1 MTVLN
6 KKENNMSIALFLL
19 TMMMMAL
26 PLLAVVPA
34 AGEVDDPTAAIIAME
49 KAMLDRWGTGDTD
62 GFLELAAPDITYFDP
77 SLEKRLDGREA
88 FEKFL
93 APLKGTFK
101 VPRYEIIDPKVQV
114 HGEAAVLSYN
124 MIDYDET
131 GKNAFRMNVTEVYAR
146 RDGRWMLVHS
156 HFSITKPQIK

>member
-1 MTVLN
+1 MY
-6 KKENNMSIALFLL
+6 IALFTL
-19 TMMMMAL
+19 TMMMAI

-34 AGEVDDPTAAIIAME
+34 AKPADDPTAEIIAME

-62 GFLELAAPDITYFDP
+62 SFLELAAPEITYFDP

-93 APLKGTFK
+93 APLKGTFR
-101 VPRYEIIDPKVQV
+101 VPKYEMIDPKVQV
-114 HGEAAVLSYN
+114 HGQAAVLSYN

-131 GKNAFRMNVTEVYAR
+131 GMNTFRMNVTEVYAR
-146 RDGRWMLVHS
+146 
-156 HFSITKPQIK
+156 Q

>member
-1 MTVLN
+1 
-6 KKENNMSIALFLL
+6 MSLALFTL
-19 TMMMMAL
+19 TMMMAI
-26 PLLAVVPA
+26 PLLATVPA
-34 AGEVDDPTAAIIAME
+34 APPADDPTAEIIAME
-49 KAMLDRWGTGDTD
+49 KAMLARWGTGDTD
-62 GFLELAAPDITYFDP
+62 GFLELAAPEITYFDP

-93 APLKGTFK
+93 APLKGRFR
-101 VPRYEIIDPKVQV
+101 VPKYEMIDPKVQV

-131 GKNAFRMNVTEVYAR
+131 GINTFRMNVTEVYAR
-146 RDGRWMLVHS
+146 PDGRWMLVHS

>member
-1 MTVLN
+1 MLT
-6 KKENNMSIALFLL
+6 ALL
-19 TMMMMAL
+19 
-26 PLLAVVPA
+26 LLAMLPA
-34 AGEVDDPTAAIIAME
+34 FALIGPARSADPTDDPTAEIIALE
-49 KAMLDRWGTGDTD
+49 KAMLDRWGTGDTYS
-62 GFLELAAPDITYFDP
+62 FIELAAPEITYFDP
-77 SLEKRLDGREA
+77 SMEKRLDGREA

-101 VPRYEIIDPKVQV
+101 VPRYEMVDPKVQV

-131 GKNAFRMNVTEVYAR
+131 GINTFRMNVTEVYAR
-146 RDGRWMLVHS
+146 HDGRWALVHS

>member
-1 MTVLN
+1 MP
-6 KKENNMSIALFLL
+6 IALFTL
-19 TMMMMAL
+19 TMMMAI
-26 PLLAVVPA
+26 PLLAAVPA
-34 AGEVDDPTAAIIAME
+34 AKPADDPTAEIIAME

-62 GFLELAAPDITYFDP
+62 SFLELAAPEITYFDP

-93 APLKGTFK
+93 APLKGTFR
-101 VPRYEIIDPKVQV
+101 VPKYEMIDPKVQV

-131 GKNAFRMNVTEVYAR
+131 GINTFRMNVTEVYAR
-146 RDGRWMLVHS
+146 HDGRWMLVHS

>member
-1 MTVLN
+1 
-6 KKENNMSIALFLL
+6 MSIVLFTL
-19 TMMMMAL
+19 TMMMAI
-26 PLLAVVPA
+26 PLLAAVPA
-34 AGEVDDPTAAIIAME
+34 AKPADDPTAEIIAME

-62 GFLELAAPDITYFDP
+62 GFLELAAPEITYFDP

-93 APLKGTFK
+93 APLKGSFR
-101 VPRYEIIDPKVQV
+101 VPKYEMIDPKVQV

-131 GKNAFRMNVTEVYAR
+131 GMNTFRMNVTEVYAR
-146 RDGRWMLVHS
+146 HDGRWMLVHS

>member
-1 MTVLN
+1 
-6 KKENNMSIALFLL
+6 MSIVLFTL
-19 TMMMMAL
+19 TMMMAI
-26 PLLAVVPA
+26 PLLAAVPA
-34 AGEVDDPTAAIIAME
+34 AKPADDPTAEIIAME

-62 GFLELAAPDITYFDP
+62 GFLELAAPEITYFDP

-93 APLKGTFK
+93 APLKGSFR
-101 VPRYEIIDPKVQV
+101 VPKYEMIDPKVQV

-131 GKNAFRMNVTEVYAR
+131 GINTFRMNVTEVYAR
-146 RDGRWMLVHS
+146 HDGRWILVHS

>member
-1 MTVLN
+1 MP
-6 KKENNMSIALFLL
+6 IALFPL
-19 TMMMMAL
+19 TMMMAI
-26 PLLAVVPA
+26 PVLAVVPA
-34 AGEVDDPTAAIIAME
+34 AKPADDLTAEIIAME

-62 GFLELAAPDITYFDP
+62 SFLELAAPEITYFDP

-93 APLKGTFK
+93 APLKGTFR
-101 VPRYEIIDPKVQV
+101 VPKYEMIDPKVQV

-131 GKNAFRMNVTEVYAR
+131 GINTFRMNVTEVYAR
-146 RDGRWMLVHS
+146 QDGRWILVHS
-156 HFSITKPQIK
+156 HFSITKPEIK

>member
-1 MTVLN
+1 
-6 KKENNMSIALFLL
+6 MSIVLFTL
-19 TMMMMAL
+19 TMMMAI

-34 AGEVDDPTAAIIAME
+34 AKPAEDPTAEIIAME

-62 GFLELAAPDITYFDP
+62 SFLELAAPEITYFDP
-77 SLEKRLDGREA
+77 SLEKRLDGRKA
-88 FEKFL
+88 FERFL
-93 APLKGTFK
+93 APLKGSFR
-101 VPRYEIIDPKVQV
+101 VPKYEMIDPKVQV

-131 GKNAFRMNVTEVYAR
+131 GINTFRMNVTEVYAR
-146 RDGRWMLVHS
+146 HDGRWMLVHS

>member
-1 MTVLN
+1 MP
-6 KKENNMSIALFLL
+6 IALFTL
-19 TMMMMAL
+19 TMMMAI

-34 AGEVDDPTAAIIAME
+34 AKPADDLTAEIIAME

-62 GFLELAAPDITYFDP
+62 SFLELAAPEITYFDP

-93 APLKGTFK
+93 APLKGTFR
-101 VPRYEIIDPKVQV
+101 VPKYEMIDPKVQV

-131 GKNAFRMNVTEVYAR
+131 GINTFRMNVTEVYAR
-146 RDGRWMLVHS
+146 HDGRWMLVHS

>member
-1 MTVLN
+1 
-6 KKENNMSIALFLL
+6 MSITLFLL
-19 TMMMMAL
+19 TMMTAI
-26 PLLAVVPA
+26 PLLAAVPA
-34 AGEVDDPTAAIIAME
+34 AGPADDPTAEIIAME

-62 GFLELAAPDITYFDP
+62 GFLELAAPEITYFDP

-93 APLKGTFK
+93 APLKGAFR
-101 VPRYEIIDPKVQV
+101 VPRYEMVDPKVQV
-114 HGEAAVLSYN
+114 LGEAAVLSYN

-146 RDGRWMLVHS
+146 PGGRWALVHS
-156 HFSITKPQIK
+156 HFSITKAASLIASEKK

>member
-1 MTVLN
+1 MP
-6 KKENNMSIALFLL
+6 IALFTL
-19 TMMMMAL
+19 TMMMAV

-34 AGEVDDPTAAIIAME
+34 AKPADDLTADIIAKE

-62 GFLELAAPDITYFDP
+62 SFLELAAPEITYFDP
-77 SLEKRLDGREA
+77 SLGKRLDGREA

-93 APLKGTFK
+93 APLKGTFR
-101 VPRYEIIDPKVQV
+101 VPKYEMIDPKVQV

-131 GKNAFRMNVTEVYAR
+131 GINTFRMNVTEVYAR
-146 RDGRWMLVHS
+146 HDGRWRLVHS

>member
-1 MTVLN
+1 MLT
-6 KKENNMSIALFLL
+6 ALL
-19 TMMMMAL
+19 
-26 PLLAVVPA
+26 LLAMVPA
-34 AGEVDDPTAAIIAME
+34 LALIDPARSADPTDDPTAEIIALE
-49 KAMLDRWGTGDTD
+49 KTMLDRWGTGDTD
-62 GFLELAAPDITYFDP
+62 GFLGLAAPEITYFDP

-93 APLKGTFK
+93 APLKGTFR

-124 MIDYDET
+124 MIDYDE
-131 GKNAFRMNVTEVYAR
+131 KEINAFRMNVTEVYAR
-146 RDGRWMLVHS
+146 QDGRWALVHS